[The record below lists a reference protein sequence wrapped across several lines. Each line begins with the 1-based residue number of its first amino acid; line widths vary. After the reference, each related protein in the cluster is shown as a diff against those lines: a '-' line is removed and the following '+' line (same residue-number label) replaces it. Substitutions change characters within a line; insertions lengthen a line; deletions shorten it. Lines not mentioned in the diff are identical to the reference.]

1 MELSTDTT
9 ATTVTDPADALGSR
23 QLGGDGIDVRW
34 IMPEGFLELP
44 FEADDL
50 DELALKLIDFA
61 KQSLPGDYE
70 EAQHEYAAMC
80 AAHYDEFIEAGVQY
94 VGFVTTEVDGVRCTA
109 TVNVSLVDLDERAGA
124 NPVGF
129 LATTVRHLELGQVS
143 EAQLP
148 CGPAVTCVGN
158 RSSSVDGNLTGSGRA
173 EPMWT
178 SFIQVQIP
186 LTNGTVLVLEMGTPT
201 VEGWEVFS
209 AMFAGI
215 VKSVRFFDG
224 NGAMVVM
231 PG

>member
-1 MELSTDTT
+1 MTT
-9 ATTVTDPADALGSR
+9 ATVDEAQRSLMES
-23 QLGGDGIDVRW
+23 DGIEVRW

-50 DELALKLIDFA
+50 DELADHLVELA
-61 KQSLPGDYE
+61 KQALPGANE
-70 EAQHEYAAMC
+70 EVQVQYAAMC

-94 VGFVTTEVDGVRCTA
+94 AGFVTTEVDGVRCTA
-109 TVNVSLVDLDERAGA
+109 SVNVSLLDLDERAGA

-129 LATTVRHLELGQVS
+129 IATTMRHLELGQIGEV
-143 EAQLP
+143 ELP

-158 RSSSVDGNLTGSGRA
+158 RSSGIDGSLTQSGQD
-173 EPMWT
+173 EPVWT

-186 LTNGTVLVLEMGTPT
+186 LNNGTVLLLEMGTPT
-201 VEGWEVFS
+201 VEGWDVFS

-215 VKSVRFFDG
+215 VKSVRLFDDSG
-224 NGAMVVM
+224 GPLVM